1 MTQILVKCGHGTASD
16 SWIGCR
22 RAYAA
27 SVIYPL
33 GDTIFRSQTSFT
45 FTLVLSLSAF
55 GPLRILWN
63 DQPVTG
69 LGSGKLAALLLYL
82 AAQPGQHRRDTLADL
97 FWPDLSAESAR
108 LNLRQTVFQLRS
120 VLTEATGRDFLVS
133 GRDLLGID
141 PDSPHRLSVADLV
154 SPLPVC
160 AGPRTESCAACL
172 SSQEARADACR
183 GPFLADLS
191 LPGCPGFEEWQ
202 QCQRESYHLHLLNL
216 LARLSDC
223 HERCGSI
230 RTALPFALRYVELEP
245 LSEAGRLRAM
255 RLLVLDGQPDAAL
268 AQFEAGQRV
277 LKRELG
283 VAPGAPLQTFAQRL
297 REEVQNAVPTVP
309 TVLVAKLPEDR
320 RQVTVLYCSLLT
332 DDVDDPEEAVVRLH
346 GPQLRCEE
354 IVRQHGGHLVQ
365 NYSGGLLAY
374 FGYPQTIENA
384 ALYALQAAQALVAA
398 MTQQVSVGVG
408 VHSGLILT
416 SPEARMPD
424 AIGTTSGIAIRLR
437 DLACAGEVVVSAET
451 RRRTAGYFRFADLM
465 TASHQGLP
473 KDIEVFR
480 VVGVSGAKHRFAP
493 AERITIGE
501 AEVKHCFV
509 AAEQLTPFTGREREL
524 AALLKAWAKAQRG
537 EFRPLIIKGEA
548 GIGKSRLVNTLAGQ
562 LSQGSRIVKQ
572 RFFAETRHSSLH
584 PVIAFYEDLC
594 QIEAGDNDVT
604 KLAKVKHMLQTRAP
618 AFEQRG
624 LPLLAHMLGLAEEVR
639 PPPPVSSP
647 EQLKAATVELLADLL
662 HPLVNPWT
670 VLFVVED
677 MHWADASSLEALSI
691 LVNRRQA
698 APVLM
703 LFTARPEWQSPWPDV
718 DVMTL
723 APLPDGDVAGMV
735 GALRADLAPQQLRHI
750 IAKAEGIPLFAE
762 ELAAAHDGRP
772 ADDLPANL
780 HDVLMARLDRVGP
793 ARALAQLAA
802 TIGREFDQ
810 ALLAR
815 VADLTPQIL
824 DEAMGRLLA
833 SGLVQD
839 VADGRWQFKH
849 ALLQEAVYRSQTRL
863 ARQAAHRRVALA
875 LEAYNVL
882 PARHRPELLAKHW
895 SDAGEAVRAVPYWL
909 QAGQRAAKH
918 FAHLEAQ
925 EHYAAGLRDLE
936 SLALGSQRDE
946 LQLGLLTGLAESK
959 RALPC

>member
-22 RAYAA
+22 GAYAA

-45 FTLVLSLSAF
+45 LTLVLSLSAF

-69 LGSGKLAALLLYL
+69 LGSGKLAALLVYL
-82 AAQPGQHRRDTLADL
+82 ADEPGQHRRDTLADL

-120 VLTEATGRDFLVS
+120 ALTAATGRDFIVS
-133 GRDLLGID
+133 SRDFLGID
-141 PDSPHRLSVADLV
+141 PASPVRLSVADLV

-160 AGPRTESCAACL
+160 AGPRSAGCAACL
-172 SSQEARADACR
+172 SQLEARAEACQ
-183 GPFLADLS
+183 GGFLADLS
-191 LPGCPGFEEWQ
+191 LPGCPGFEAWLQ
-202 QCQRESYHLHLLNL
+202 VRREFYRQHQLNL
-216 LARLSDC
+216 LARLADC
-223 HERCGSI
+223 HAQCGSM
-230 RTALPFALRYVELEP
+230 RAALPFALGYLALAP
-245 LSEAGRLRAM
+245 LSEAGQLRAM
-255 RLLVLDGQPDAAL
+255 RLLAGDGQPEAAL
-268 AQFEAGQRV
+268 AQFETFQRL

-283 VAPGAPLQTFAQRL
+283 VAPGAPLLAFAQQL
-297 REEVQNAVPTVP
+297 RAAAD
-309 TVLVAKLPEDR
+309 VALPAPLPPKLPEDR
-320 RQVTVLYCSLLT
+320 RQVTVLYCSLLAEA
-332 DDVDDPEEAVVRLH
+332 VDDPEEAVLRLH
-346 GPQLRCEE
+346 GPQLRCEA
-354 IVRQHGGHLVQ
+354 IVRQLGGYLVQ

-374 FGYPQTIENA
+374 FGYPQAQENA
-384 ALYALQAAQALVAA
+384 ALYAVQAAQALVAEGTA
-398 MTQQVSVGVG
+398 QVTVGVG

-501 AEVKHCFV
+501 GEVRQCFV

-524 AALLKAWAKAQRG
+524 AQLMREWAKAQSG
-537 EFRPLIIKGEA
+537 EFRPLIIQGEA
-548 GIGKSRLVNTLAGQ
+548 GIGKSRLVNTLAG
-562 LSQGSRIVKQ
+562 LLDPGSRIVKQ

-594 QIEAGDNDVT
+594 QFAPGDDDTV
-604 KLAKVKHMLQTRAP
+604 KLAKVAALLRARAP
-618 AFEQRG
+618 AFEARG

-639 PPPPVSSP
+639 PPLPASSP
-647 EQLKAATVELLADLL
+647 EHLKAATVELLADLL
-662 HPLVNPWT
+662 QPLVNPWT

-691 LVNRRQA
+691 LVNRRHP

-723 APLPDGDVAGMV
+723 APLPDSDVARMV
-735 GALRADLAPQQLRHI
+735 GAVRADLAPPQLRHI
-750 IAKAEGIPLFAE
+750 VGQAEGIPLFAE
-762 ELAAAHDGRP
+762 ELAAAHEGGT

-780 HDVLMARLDRVGP
+780 QDVLMARLDRAGP

-802 TIGREFDQ
+802 TIGREFDP

-815 VADLTPQIL
+815 IAELAPPAFE
-824 DEAMGRLLA
+824 EAMGRLRG
-833 SGLVQD
+833 SGLVQETD
-839 VADGRWQFKH
+839 DGRWQFKH
-849 ALLQEAVYRSQTRL
+849 ALLQEAVYRSQTRM
-863 ARQAAHRRVALA
+863 ARQTAHRRVAQGLA
-875 LEAYNVL
+875 THDHAVV
-882 PARHRPELLAKHW
+882 RQRPELLAQHW
-895 SDAGEAVRAVPYWL
+895 SAANLAEQAVPCWL
-909 QAGQRAAKH
+909 QAGQRAAKR
-918 FAHLEAQ
+918 FAHREALA
-925 EHYAAGLRDLE
+925 HYKAGLRDLE
-936 SLALGSQRDE
+936 TLPPDATRD
-946 LQLGLLTGLAESK
+946 QLGLALQAGLTQSEQALASWV
-959 RALPC
+959 